1 LTETLI
7 IIVVVAHSN
16 TTELECF
23 AYLLMLVDFGGK
35 LSINGVAGEN
45 LKKMSEALL
54 ISVKE
59 KEWG

>member
-1 LTETLI
+1 MI

-23 AYLLMLVDFGGK
+23 AYLMVLVDLGGK

-54 ISVKE
+54 I
-59 KEWG
+59 